1 MSLNTSLK
9 QLFFSRITFQP
20 EKKIKF
26 LKNFEPVIFEDFFIK
41 NWESFKKW
49 KTKGFYTIFT
59 TNEHEWISAI
69 DFKWLIVTHHELSH
83 SKTTRWLVN
92 YERKSFRPN
101 FIIQTIELIWSI
113 WEKPIR
119 PIRYQSTIV
128 PPTTAKVST
137 WPFFLSR
144 NTVFFSFSDHN
155 RFRMANGLL
164 YRLFEETKDWITGFI
179 HLNRETSQV
188 QLRSDRLRSDQ
199 EKLGDRM
206 TNLCITWRTGILH

>member
-1 MSLNTSLK
+1 M
-9 QLFFSRITFQP
+9 
-20 EKKIKF
+20 
-26 LKNFEPVIFEDFFIK
+26 KNFEPVIFEDFFIK

-144 NTVFFSFSDHN
+144 NTVFF
-155 RFRMANGLL
+155 L
-164 YRLFEETKDWITGFI
+164 
-179 HLNRETSQV
+179 SQIIID
-188 QLRSDRLRSDQ
+188 LEWPMDYYIDYLKRLRIGSLVSFIST
-199 EKLGDRM
+199 EKLLKFNYDPTKRNWE
-206 TNLCITWRTGILH
+206 TEWRTFVLLEGLASCIRLVECNITTYSICSATI